1 MTDVLLIASVI
12 AVMIIAG
19 FTLENH
25 SKKTKQ
31 QLMDELNDEAILN
44 DESIMQPGPT
54 LVVQTPEVEA
64 PAPTPEV
71 EQLVESPEEAPAPKP
86 AKKRRRGRPAAKK
99 D

>member
-25 SKKTKQ
+25 SKKTREE
-31 QLMDELNDEAILN
+31 LMNELANEEEAATIQ
-44 DESIMQPGPT
+44 E
-54 LVVQTPEVEA
+54 E
-64 PAPTPEV
+64 PAPEPKV
-71 EQLVESPEEAPAPKP
+71 EQVVESQEEAPAPKP

>member
-25 SKKTKQ
+25 SKKTRQ
-31 QLMDELNDEAILN
+31 ELMDEMKEEVQHQEIL
-44 DESIMQPGPT
+44 DKKAPI
-54 LVVQTPEVEA
+54 EVPQA
-64 PAPTPEV
+64 KV
-71 EQLVESPEEAPAPKP
+71 EQVVESLEEAPAPKP

>member
-19 FTLENH
+19 VTLMNH
-25 SKKTKQ
+25 SKKTRQ
-31 QLMDELNDEAILN
+31 ELMDEMKEEVHHQEIL
-44 DESIMQPGPT
+44 DKK
-54 LVVQTPEVEA
+54 
-64 PAPTPEV
+64 APTEVPEAKV
-71 EQLVESPEEAPAPKP
+71 EQVVESPEEAPVPKP